1 MMIERPQDE
10 EMNMSAQAME
20 QEMNE
25 DADHLLS
32 WDEWLRRHV
41 SQLLLFAR
49 QQSRSPEDA
58 EDILQDAL
66 VRLARKE
73 AAGEFVGG
81 QEAWLSYVLA
91 SIRRLAVD
99 YGRKADRRQRRE
111 DEACSADPAQDACT
125 DPWFSSSAA
134 DEELKQFM
142 EMQLKKLPSKF
153 SEVIV
158 LKIWGEQTFLQ
169 IAETLE
175 ISQNTVASRYR
186 YGIDM
191 LRKALR
197 NRKEEI

>member
-1 MMIERPQDE
+1 
-10 EMNMSAQAME
+10 MSAQARE

-66 VRLARKE
+66 IRLARKE

-81 QEAWLSYVLA
+81 QEAWLSYVFA

-99 YGRKADRRQRRE
+99 YGR
-111 DEACSADPAQDACT
+111 
-125 DPWFSSSAA
+125 
-134 DEELKQFM
+134 
-142 EMQLKKLPSKF
+142 
-153 SEVIV
+153 
-158 LKIWGEQTFLQ
+158 
-169 IAETLE
+169 
-175 ISQNTVASRYR
+175 
-186 YGIDM
+186 
-191 LRKALR
+191 
-197 NRKEEI
+197 

>member
-58 EDILQDAL
+58 EDIL
-66 VRLARKE
+66 
-73 AAGEFVGG
+73 
-81 QEAWLSYVLA
+81 
-91 SIRRLAVD
+91 
-99 YGRKADRRQRRE
+99 
-111 DEACSADPAQDACT
+111 EACSADPAQDACT

>member
-10 EMNMSAQAME
+10 EMNMSAQARE

-49 QQSRSPEDA
+49 QQSRSAEDA

-66 VRLARKE
+66 IRLARKE
-73 AAGEFVGG
+73 AAGEFMGG
-81 QEAWLSYVLA
+81 QEAWLSYVFA

-111 DEACSADPAQDACT
+111 DEACSARSGARMRVRTPGFPALRRMR
-125 DPWFSSSAA
+125 SSSNSWRCSS
-134 DEELKQFM
+134 KSS
-142 EMQLKKLPSKF
+142 LPNFPKS
-153 SEVIV
+153 
-158 LKIWGEQTFLQ
+158 LC
-169 IAETLE
+169 
-175 ISQNTVASRYR
+175 
-186 YGIDM
+186 
-191 LRKALR
+191 
-197 NRKEEI
+197 

>member
-1 MMIERPQDE
+1 MNEGTKHA
-10 EMNMSAQAME
+10 EMNMSAYNIRE
-20 QEMNE
+20 EGLQEENS
-25 DADHLLS
+25 HLLS

-41 SQLLLFAR
+41 AQLLLFAR

-66 VRLARKE
+66 IRLARKE
-73 AAGEFVGG
+73 ASGEFVGG
-81 QEAWLSYVLA
+81 QEAWLSYVFA

-99 YGRKADRRQRRE
+99 YGRKSDRRQRRE
-111 DEACSADPAQDACT
+111 DEASAADSMEDACS
-125 DPWFSSSAA
+125 DPWFSSDAA
-134 DEELKQFM
+134 DEELKLLM
-142 EMQLKKLPSKF
+142 EAHLKKIPSKF

-158 LKIWGEQTFLQ
+158 LKIWGEQTFQQ

-186 YGIDM
+186 YGIDL

-197 NRKEEI
+197 SKKDQF

>member
-10 EMNMSAQAME
+10 EMNMSAQARE

-66 VRLARKE
+66 IRLARKE

-81 QEAWLSYVLA
+81 QEAWLSYVFA
-91 SIRRLAVD
+91 SIRRTMDA
-99 YGRKADRRQRRE
+99 RRTAARGARTKRAAPIRRRMRVRTPGF
-111 DEACSADPAQDACT
+111 PALLRMM
-125 DPWFSSSAA
+125 SSSNSWRCSS
-134 DEELKQFM
+134 KSS
-142 EMQLKKLPSKF
+142 LPNFPKS
-153 SEVIV
+153 
-158 LKIWGEQTFLQ
+158 LC
-169 IAETLE
+169 
-175 ISQNTVASRYR
+175 
-186 YGIDM
+186 
-191 LRKALR
+191 
-197 NRKEEI
+197 